1 MNIGNIGSKALK
13 YGIKGAGIAG
23 IGICLYDAHKNGVRK
38 SRIEVT
44 KGNTNGGTYCLENSR
59 NLQVPSAF
67 NSKMKDKL
75 FNIEITHNLRA
86 FLNAGW
92 GYAKGFVGMLAED
105 ILPVGLSAAALLTK
119 GGGMGQKIAGGA
131 LGAYAAFGFVKNVL
145 GFGVQQSPD
154 RDLV

>member
-1 MNIGNIGSKALK
+1 MNLGNIGSKALK

-44 KGNTNGGTYCLENSR
+44 RGNTNGAMYWLENSR
-59 NLQVPSAF
+59 NLQTPSTF

-75 FNIEITHNLRA
+75 FNTEITHNMRA

-92 GYAKGFVGMLAED
+92 GYVKGFTGMLVED
-105 ILPVGLSAAALLTK
+105 FIPIGLSIAAIATK
-119 GGGMGQKIAGGA
+119 GGGLASKISGGA

-145 GFGVQQSPD
+145 GIGVRQSPD
-154 RDLV
+154 GNVV